1 MYKIIIQ
8 VIMLLV
14 AYRFHYR
21 SRINKILCAQ
31 LIAYQKIQ
39 RIRGE
44 RVIPPKDT
52 FTPEEFILYKI
63 TRRRK
68 VTFYIIG
75 FFLGTA
81 SLTAFAYALYPDESI
96 YLKLGAGVVAY
107 SLTAALISGIFVTV
121 AYKRYLDE
129 G

>member
-1 MYKIIIQ
+1 
-8 VIMLLV
+8 MLLV

-31 LIAYQKIQ
+31 LTAYQKIQ

-44 RVIPPKDT
+44 RVIPPKET
-52 FTPEEFILYKI
+52 FTPEEYILYKI

-68 VTFYIIG
+68 VTFHIIG
-75 FFLGTA
+75 FILGTI
-81 SLTAFAYALYPDESI
+81 SLTAFADALYPDESK
-96 YLKLGAGVVAY
+96 YLKLGAGMAVYLV
-107 SLTAALISGIFVTV
+107 TAAMISGIFFTV

-129 G
+129 R